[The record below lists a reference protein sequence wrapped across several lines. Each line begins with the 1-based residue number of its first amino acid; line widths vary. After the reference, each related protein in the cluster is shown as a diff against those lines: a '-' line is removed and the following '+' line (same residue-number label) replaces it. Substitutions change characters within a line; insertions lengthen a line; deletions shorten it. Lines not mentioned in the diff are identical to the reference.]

1 MLGQS
6 LILTLKQNGFK
17 EIYMIS
23 KTKNIVLDDVN
34 LIQLNDLES
43 RSLDFYCFFHCAA
56 EVNVNLCEKD
66 FKHAIHSNVDY
77 TRLLFSKIK
86 SEKLFYISTDAVYDG
101 FIGDYKEVDNTS
113 PINNYAQSKLLGE
126 KVVDEL
132 AEKYYIIRT
141 NIFGRN
147 SKNKNSLFEWGEN
160 EIKQGKNIPGYTNMF
175 FNPLYVGHLAQVLIE
190 IMRNNLNF
198 GIYNIGSSEYISKYI
213 FLQLE
218 AEFLNCNQKLIQ
230 PIEYVTQKD
239 CAARPINTTLN
250 CSKLLKKMP
259 NLDLSIQR
267 SFSILK
273 QEYRKYEKN

>member
-23 KTKNIVLDDVN
+23 KTKNIMLDDVN

-43 RSLDFYCFFHCAA
+43 RSLNFYCFFHCAA

-113 PINNYAQSKLLGE
+113 PINNYAKSKLLGE

-175 FNPLYVGHLAQVLIE
+175 FNPLYVGHLAQVLFE
-190 IMRNNLNF
+190 LMGSNLNF
-198 GIYNIGSSEYISKYI
+198 GIYNVGSSDYISKYD
-213 FLQLE
+213 FLQQE
-218 AEFLNCNQKLIQ
+218 AEFLDCNQELIQ
-230 PIEYVTQKD
+230 PIEYVPQND
-239 CAARPINTTLN
+239 NVVRPLNTTLN
-250 CSKLLKKMP
+250 CNKLLKEMP
-259 NLDLSIQR
+259 NLDLSIKK
-267 SFSILK
+267 SFSMLK
-273 QEYRKYEKN
+273 KDY